1 MHPLLLFLCLVPGAD
16 KKPDGPLIPPDAH
29 FEKLW
34 SDGEFTEGPVY
45 GPGGAVYFS
54 DIGNRIMRFD
64 PASGKTTEYRIPSG
78 RANGLKFDARGRL
91 VACEGANSGGNRR
104 ISITEADGT
113 VRTLADRWKDRR
125 FNSPNDLAIDKKG
138 RVYFSDPRYVGDEKR
153 EIDTESVYRVDP
165 DGTVTQLI
173 TDVQKPNGMLIAP
186 DGRTLYVADSN
197 PKGNQHLV
205 AYPLND
211 DGTVGK
217 KTLLHNFGTQR
228 GIDGMCCDT
237 QGNIYSAA
245 GSGKTSAIYVFSPE
259 GKQLGFMPVPET
271 VTNCCFGDKDH
282 KTLYVTAGKSL
293 YRVRMNVEGYAL
305 YWPEGK

>member
-1 MHPLLLFLCLVPGAD
+1 MYPLLLSLCLLPGAD
-16 KKPDGPLIPPDAH
+16 KKPDAPVLPAEAK
-29 FEKLW
+29 FEKVW
-34 SDGEFTEGPVY
+34 SEGEFTEGPAY

-64 PASGKTTEYRIPSG
+64 PASGKTSEYRNPSG

-91 VACEGANSGGNRR
+91 VACEGANKGGNRR

-113 VRTLADRWKDRR
+113 VRTLADRWNDKR
-125 FNSPNDLAIDKKG
+125 FNSPNDLAIDRKG
-138 RVYFSDPRYVGDEKR
+138 RVYFSDPRYAGDEKR
-153 EIDTESVYRVDP
+153 EIDTESVYRVDR

-173 TDVQKPNGMLIAP
+173 TDVQKPNGMLISP
-186 DGRTLYVADSN
+186 DGKTLYVADSN

-217 KTLLHNFGTQR
+217 KTLLHDFGTQR
-228 GIDGMCCDT
+228 GIDGMCCDVM
-237 QGNIYSAA
+237 GNIYGAA
-245 GSGKTSAIYVFSPE
+245 GSGKTSGIYVFSPA

-293 YRVRMNVEGYAL
+293 YRLRMNVEGYAL
-305 YWPEGK
+305 YWPEGR